1 MSNQGTHDWHVAV
14 WMQLLNAI
22 NQHQDKICSKG
33 RRIHSQLVNWQFP
46 PVYNS
51 GTAPIPRYKEK
62 NVRTTEQLQ
71 IEREMFTQGDP
82 EQVPTINKND
92 YRKEKI
98 MLLYWLGVYIFDIPS
113 MESK

>member
-1 MSNQGTHDWHVAV
+1 
-14 WMQLLNAI
+14 
-22 NQHQDKICSKG
+22 
-33 RRIHSQLVNWQFP
+33 
-46 PVYNS
+46 
-51 GTAPIPRYKEK
+51 
-62 NVRTTEQLQ
+62 
-71 IEREMFTQGDP
+71 MFTQGDP